1 MDGPTERVDRN
12 FPDGRET
19 SINHLETAVKS
30 DTPDGHGFGAAPSFI
45 RIPATGKAL
54 NDIEREAIE
63 LTMSLMGNNQTVT
76 ARILGI
82 SRPTLLRKLREHR
95 IARENLSRLHAAGS
109 EVPSTV
115 RRRWVRDRA
124 FERA

>member
-1 MDGPTERVDRN
+1 MGGPTERVDVN
-12 FPDGRET
+12 VLDGRET
-19 SINHLETAVKS
+19 SIVHLEPAVRS
-30 DTPDGHGFGAAPSFI
+30 DMPDGHGVGAAPSFI

-63 LTMSLMGNNQTVT
+63 LTMSLTGNNQTVT

-95 IARENLSRLHAAGS
+95 IARENLSRLAALGS
-109 EVPSTV
+109 EVHSTV
-115 RRRWVRDRA
+115 RRGWVRKRA
-124 FERA
+124 FERE